1 MKKSVILQLIFTAVL
16 LALLSSCST
25 RYRVKNDGNF
35 GKKIYN
41 VKYGEN
47 KRNVMDVF
55 LPAEYTPD
63 TQLIMMVHGGAWI
76 FGSKLHL
83 RKVQKF
89 LYRNNFPTANI
100 NYRLVNKTTTYKAA
114 LEDISKAVQYT
125 GNSGKDWN
133 LASNKIILLGE
144 SAGGHLALLYGYKN
158 EDQVQKII
166 SLSGPADFYSQR
178 YRNSKYF
185 KRSHRIFQKVV
196 GEKYNSA
203 TAEAFKQASP
213 VYQASNVPTL
223 HFQGN
228 RDFLVDVN
236 QGLALDSALTSKN
249 IEHRFVLMKKTGH
262 APRFSK
268 KKRDSLIY
276 PNILDFIKQ

>member
-1 MKKSVILQLIFTAVL
+1 MKRSVILQLTLIASLIMVL
-16 LALLSSCST
+16 NSCST
-25 RYRVKNDGNF
+25 RYRIKNDENG

-41 VKYGEN
+41 LKYGEN

-63 TQLIMMVHGGAWI
+63 TPLIMMFHGGAWI

-89 LYRNNFPTANI
+89 LYRNNFPTASI

-114 LEDISKAVQYT
+114 LEDISKAVQHV

-133 LASNKIILLGE
+133 LAINKIILLGE

-203 TAEAFKQASP
+203 NAEAFKEASP

-228 RDFLVDVN
+228 RDFLVNVN

-249 IEHRFVLMKKTGH
+249 IEHRFVLMEKTGH